1 MRHSLII
8 ALIALLPLAV
18 QHANADDEATITPPT
33 DIMIAYMEAQR
44 EYLKRAAAAEGQWL
58 NNDLSD
64 LDRFQNLIDNGS
76 FDREDTRLMQSIGI
90 FIGDRLNEATYG
102 NFRWSIYED
111 NLGRTRALCLRDAT
125 PCVFPVTLVSRRAEG
140 GADIDLR
147 KLYNDT
153 LHRLQRVTIE

>member
-1 MRHSLII
+1 MRYTLII
-8 ALIALLPLAV
+8 WLLALFPLTVPSAIA
-18 QHANADDEATITPPT
+18 DEEATITPPT
-33 DIMIAYMEAQR
+33 DIMIAYMAAQR
-44 EYLKRAAAAEGQWL
+44 EYLKRAAATEGQWL
-58 NNDLSD
+58 NEDLTD
-64 LDRFQNLIDNGS
+64 LDRFQNLIDNGR
-76 FDREDTRLMQSIGI
+76 FDTEDTRLMQSIGI

-153 LHRLQRVTIE
+153 LHRLQQVTIE